1 MNELAGSICY
11 EIRVRGILGETLLGA
26 FPGLHASSHGKET
39 VLTGPL
45 ADQAALYGVLAQLE
59 ALGLEL
65 LELRRTR
72 SPDEGVDMTTTENA
86 VAVRAVREIFA
97 AIDSGDVDALCRQVT
112 DDVRFQFGNA
122 EVITGRSAFKAAS
135 VAFLQS
141 IAAIHHEFL
150 ELWEVD
156 GGTIITVMRVY
167 YQRLDGQKLALPCCN
182 LFGTRDGR
190 VHDYRVYMDINPVF
204 AA

>member
-11 EIRVRGILGETLLGA
+11 EIRVRGLLGETLLGA

-72 SPDEGVDMTTTENA
+72 SPDEGVDMTTAENA

-122 EVITGRSAFKAAS
+122 EVITGRSAFEAAS
-135 VAFLQS
+135 IAFLQS
-141 IAAIHHEFL
+141 IAAIRHELL

-156 GGTIITVMRVY
+156 GGTVITAMRVH
-167 YQRLDGQKLALPCCN
+167 YQRLDGQKLTLPCCN
-182 LFGTRDGR
+182 LFGTRAGR